1 MQRIGVWLLAVWL
14 ILSGLLPLLN
24 VNLPQSGLLLA
35 ILAVAAGVFLLLE
48 GRTGGRGRYN
58 VRLGILLLAVYLILV
73 GLVPFLKVT
82 LPGINLILAVLAIAA
97 GVLLLVQRDR
107 L

>member
-1 MQRIGVWLLAVWL
+1 MQRIGVFLLAAWL

-35 ILAVAAGVFLLLE
+35 ILAIAAGVFLLLE

-58 VRLGILLLAVYLILV
+58 VRLGVLLLAIYLILV
-73 GLVPFLKVT
+73 GLLPFLNVT
-82 LPGINLILAVLAIAA
+82 VPGLSLVMALLAVAA